1 MSDEVLVMKQGEV
14 VERGSAMQIFNDPQ
28 TAYTQRLIKAAFD
41 L

>member
-28 TAYTQRLIKAAFD
+28 TDYTQRLIKAAFD